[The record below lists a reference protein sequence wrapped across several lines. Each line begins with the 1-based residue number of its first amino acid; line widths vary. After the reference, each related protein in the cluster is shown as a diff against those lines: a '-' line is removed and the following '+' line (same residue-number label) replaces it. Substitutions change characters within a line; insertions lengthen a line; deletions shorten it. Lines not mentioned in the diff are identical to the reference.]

1 MAVPKRRKSKSR
13 KGMRRAHDHAKLLQ
27 PVACP
32 QCNEPVLPHHV
43 CPHCGVYKGRTIIE
57 QKEES

>member
-1 MAVPKRRKSKSR
+1 MAVPKRKKSKSR
-13 KGMRRAHDHAKLLQ
+13 RDMRRAHDHVQLPNA
-27 PVACP
+27 VACP

-43 CPHCGVYKGRTIIE
+43 CPHCGTYKGRTIIE